1 MCDSNSGGLVN
12 VDKNVITQQVASVLK
27 DFPQV
32 AGAYLFGSALGAL
45 RRDSDIDIGLILE
58 DIAMADKDKAQ
69 LEAGIANSL
78 SPLNGHVYDVVLL
91 DPGNTIF
98 CFRVIKEGQLIYT
111 KNIGRVTDVIEYVS
125 RCYAEVYPRY
135 RDALEEIISE
145 VISGG
150 KRP

>member
-1 MCDSNSGGLVN
+1 MCDSNSGGLGN

-45 RRDSDIDIGLILE
+45 RHDSDIDIGLILE